1 MGGSNRNRSVG
12 DRILTTQ
19 SGSDLLTL
27 FDELTSPLPWRLNVR
42 SFPVVVLEPANGR
55 VGIGEY
61 LDALENAAHRA
72 GIAAISPRLGIDGA
86 RPPALSLLDTM
97 TTPQTWNARH
107 PQFGRLRFPR
117 SDLVKSF
124 EASVRRVSG
133 DDSVHRPPHQRS
145 AAAVDDWNSRAGLFQ
160 GRRGA
165 AGAPGWRP
173 TLGAVFLAVMG
184 GLAGGIAQQTNPPI
198 LLTTMAV
205 LIASAMVL
213 VVLTSRSIWLPLT
226 VRLGLGTRY
235 RWLATSSFFA
245 VLGGGGFNG
254 RLQRVFE
261 RLVTRSS
268 EEFLLQMKTF
278 AFLEDLRDNYRRLS
292 PSLRG
297 LKRSAPPVV
306 FLRGVT
312 AENGGVELLSAMS
325 DIRSRRSEFH
335 PLVVIASADSR
346 HLEDLDELP
355 EQPDPVDRGDTE
367 RPETLRQRYER
378 WETALSTAQAPSQNV
393 ALPWL
398 LRLPIEDEA
407 VDEEPL
413 RELAYR
419 RRPRWTW
426 LWSWRSLTAAA
437 LLITAVGAYA
447 HAELRRTYCAV
458 GYPLSWNADTRLL
471 TDTDHDPECVGV
483 ATRGLRFEDGRDSIA
498 MDGELRAP
506 DQRHRGGQITLAD
519 LQARIDMENARV
531 VRSRKSYVTI
541 VHAAALTSATGK
553 EGLSVNGV
561 KELAGAYLAQMR
573 NNAAGQ
579 PGQVGNPLKIRLLAA
594 NLGEDVVFSDTAVD
608 RILDIARGDPTVIGV
623 VGMARN
629 TENSQR
635 AVRRL
640 SAAGLPVVS
649 TVNSSDELPAVPH
662 YYGLAATDH
671 EEAAA
676 LGSAVRLEMGTRP
689 VDRALIVSRHPG
701 PSLDTYSSELAA
713 DAEKALHPRRTDHV
727 LYVGTDDIAAKVKTA
742 CETAGS
748 RAATLVYFAG
758 RAEDL
763 PGLLNGLSGGGCA
776 QRKMALLA
784 GDELAT
790 VRFGTGPHEVA
801 LPASMRVYYTVFA
814 HLPNLIADNADQQN
828 GFFLL
833 ARNLLGVGVP
843 RVAPDE
849 PLLVNAQMSMAYDAT
864 LALSEGA
871 QSAFNTLGLS
881 GSHSAQVPGSE
892 AVTSGTVLLELR
904 RLYVRQA
911 ATGDIDFRG
920 DRHVPN
926 GSGNR
931 GLTLVKVAL
940 KDGLPVST
948 PVCGR
953 LGGGAAVPGL
963 PACSE

>member
-1 MGGSNRNRSVG
+1 MGGSVRNRAISDRVVG
-12 DRILTTQ
+12 TPA
-19 SGSDLLTL
+19 GGDLFEL
-27 FDELTSPLPWRLNVR
+27 FDRLTSRLPWRLNVR
-42 SFPVVVLEPANGR
+42 PFPLIVLEPEEDR
-55 VGIGEY
+55 VNTGE
-61 LDALENAAHRA
+61 LLGALEHAAHEA
-72 GIAAISPRLGIDGA
+72 GIPAVSPYLGTDGA
-86 RPPALSLLDTM
+86 RPPAISLLDTLADRRA
-97 TTPQTWNARH
+97 WNAG
-107 PQFGRLRFPR
+107 PSQFGRFRFPR
-117 SDLVKSF
+117 SELIKSF
-124 EASVRRVSG
+124 EAAARAH
-133 DDSVHRPPHQRS
+133 DDDVTPRPPHLR
-145 AAAVDDWNSRAGLFQ
+145 AAMAEDEWIVRAGPFPW
-160 GRRGA
+160 RRNRA
-165 AGAPGWRP
+165 KVPVWWP
-173 TLGAVFLAVMG
+173 TLGVFMAGILSV
-184 GLAGGIAQQTNPPI
+184 LAGGIAEQTSRLILVTAAAVLAAPLLLLT
-198 LLTTMAV
+198 LLTT
-205 LIASAMVL
+205 
-213 VVLTSRSIWLPLT
+213 RRIWLPVA
-226 VRLGLGTRY
+226 VRLGFGSRY
-235 RWLATSSFFA
+235 RWLANSSFFA
-245 VLGGGGFNG
+245 VLGGDGFDG

-261 RLVTRSS
+261 RLVAPNSA
-268 EEFLLQMKTF
+268 EFLLQAKTF
-278 AFLEDLRDNYRRLS
+278 AFLEDLRDNHRKLT

-306 FLRGVT
+306 FLRGIT

-325 DIRSRRSEFH
+325 DIRSRRSELH
-335 PLVVIASADSR
+335 PLLVVASADSR
-346 HLEDLDELP
+346 HREDLAELP
-355 EQPDPVDRGDTE
+355 DMPDPPGETGRE
-367 RPETLRQRYER
+367 RPLSLADRYES
-378 WETALSTAQAPSQNV
+378 WEASLSTAQAPSQNV

-398 LRLPIEDEA
+398 LRLPIR
-407 VDEEPL
+407 EEPTGEEAT

-426 LWSWRSLTAAA
+426 LWSWRSLTATA
-437 LLITAVGAYA
+437 LLVTTVGAYA
-447 HAELRRTYCAV
+447 HAELRKTYCAV

-471 TDTDHDPECVGV
+471 TDADHERECVGV
-483 ATRGLRFEDGRDSIA
+483 ATRGLRFESGRGSIA

-506 DQRHRGGQITLAD
+506 DRRHRGGQITLAD
-519 LQARIDMENARV
+519 LQATIDEENVRV
-531 VRSRKSYVTI
+531 VRSGKPYVTI
-541 VHAAALTSATGK
+541 IHAAALTSAAGK

-594 NLGEDVVFSDTAVD
+594 NLGQDMVFSDAVVD
-608 RILDIARGDPTVIGV
+608 RILDIARGDPTVMGV

-629 TENSQR
+629 TKNSQK
-635 AVRRL
+635 AVEHL

-689 VDRALIVSRHPG
+689 IDRALIVSRRPG
-701 PSLDTYSSELAA
+701 PSLDAYSSELAA
-713 DAEKALHPRRTDHV
+713 DAEKALRPRRTDRV
-727 LYVGTDDIAAKVKTA
+727 LYVGTEDIAAKVKAA

-748 RAATLVYFAG
+748 RAPTLAYFAG

-776 QRKMALLA
+776 QRKMTLLA

-790 VRFGTGPHEVA
+790 VRFGTNPHEVA
-801 LPASMRVYYTVFA
+801 LPASMTVYYTVFA

-843 RVAPDE
+843 RVVPDE

-911 ATGDIDFRG
+911 ATGDIDFRD
-920 DRHVPN
+920 DRHVPK
-926 GSGNR
+926 GSGKR
-931 GLTLVKVAL
+931 GLTLVRVAL
-940 KDGLPVST
+940 ENGRPVT
-948 PVCGR
+948 TTVCGR
-953 LGGGAAVPGL
+953 LGGGLGLRGL
-963 PACSE
+963 PACPG